1 MTLLVNSRE
10 VLKEI
15 HYFAF
20 TYNGYIKIESIFE
33 SFQEHKQFF
42 MVNGQYREA
51 KKNVLILLK
60 I

>member
-51 KKNVLILLK
+51 KKMFSSY
-60 I
+60 